1 MSRIHAAAQ
10 AAGAEA
16 PFAEHFAGWRGPWN
30 FSSPARAR
38 RGLEQAGFAEVEA
51 WLEAVE
57 VHPEYLRTIVLGTH
71 LERLPEALREPFTSA
86 VLARLPNPL
95 AIDYVRLNLHTRRA
109 GGPGA

>member
-38 RGLEQAGFAEVEA
+38 RELEQAGVAEV
-51 WLEAVE
+51 
-57 VHPEYLRTIVLGTH
+57 
-71 LERLPEALREPFTSA
+71 EALREPFTSA

-95 AIDYVRLNLHTRRA
+95 AIDYVRLNLRARRA

>member
-38 RGLEQAGFAEVEA
+38 RELEQAGVAEV
-51 WLEAVE
+51 
-57 VHPEYLRTIVLGTH
+57 
-71 LERLPEALREPFTSA
+71 EALREPFTSA

-109 GGPGA
+109 CGPGA